1 MQGVPPA
8 LLALMSATAGVM
20 VAEAIQTQVPYR
32 SVVVNKESLRKRNPD
47 WLYGEGSHGEI
58 SGVQV
63 FGVLD

>member
-1 MQGVPPA
+1 
-8 LLALMSATAGVM
+8 MSATAGVV

-32 SVVVNKESLRKRNPD
+32 SVVVNKESLRKCNPD